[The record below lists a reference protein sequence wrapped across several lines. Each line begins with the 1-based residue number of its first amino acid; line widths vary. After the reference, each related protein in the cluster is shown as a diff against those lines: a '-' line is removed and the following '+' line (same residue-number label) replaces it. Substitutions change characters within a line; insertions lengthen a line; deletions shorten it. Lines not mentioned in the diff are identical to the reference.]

1 MFKKLLSN
9 QPLANFNDLGLLL
22 LRLIFGG
29 FMIIN
34 HGLGKM
40 DKLLAGGDIKFA
52 DPIGL
57 GMELS
62 LQLTVFAEIICAGL
76 LILGAFTR
84 FALIPLIFTMLVA
97 IFVIHGADPFS
108 DKEGALSYLIPYII
122 LFVNGAGKYSVD
134 GQLFR
139 K

>member
-52 DPIGL
+52 NPIGL

>member
-1 MFKKLLSN
+1 MFKKLLSAK
-9 QPLANFNDLGLLL
+9 PLFDFEDIGLLL
-22 LRLIFGG
+22 LRFTFGG
-29 FMIIN
+29 LMIAN
-34 HGLGKM
+34 HGLKKLN
-40 DKLLAGGDIKFA
+40 KLLAGGDIKFA

-76 LILGAFTR
+76 LIIGAFTR

-97 IFVIHGADPFS
+97 IFVIHWADPFG
-108 DKEGALSYLIPYII
+108 DKEGAFVFLIPYVI
-122 LFVNGAGKYSVD
+122 LFVKGAGKYSVD
-134 GQLFR
+134 SRF